1 MPAVFTKD
9 DILRFIYNEVDNE
22 ERQAIEHAIQM
33 EPVLRRRYN
42 RIMKVVQ
49 ELNSF
54 SVNPDPSSID
64 LIMEYSRDAHT
75 LEASH

>member
-1 MPAVFTKD
+1 MQSVFTKD

-22 ERQAIEHAIQM
+22 ERQAIEHAINT
-33 EPVLRRRYN
+33 EPVMRRRYN
-42 RIMKVVQ
+42 RMMNVVQ

-54 SVNPDPSSID
+54 SVNPNPSSID

-75 LEASH
+75 LQASR